1 MKNNIFNMLKNFKNP
16 KDAVMNIVANNNN
29 NTLKNMINL
38 ANENNN
44 EELLK
49 IAKNLCKEKGID
61 FDKDFQEFMKMFK

>member
-1 MKNNIFNMLKNFKNP
+1 MLRSFKNP

-49 IAKNLCKEKGID
+49 VAKNLCKDKGID